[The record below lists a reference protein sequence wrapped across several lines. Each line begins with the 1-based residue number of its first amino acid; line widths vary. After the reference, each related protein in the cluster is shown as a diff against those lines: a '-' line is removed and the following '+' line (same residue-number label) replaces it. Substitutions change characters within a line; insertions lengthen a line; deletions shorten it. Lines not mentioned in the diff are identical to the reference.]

1 MTAII
6 LTCVGVTLIHHGL
19 TSKNMEKRVL
29 ANSLLII
36 AIAEVRDLF
45 VISLSYVDNVSAV
58 MSNFGVVVW

>member
-1 MTAII
+1 
-6 LTCVGVTLIHHGL
+6 
-19 TSKNMEKRVL
+19 MEKRVL